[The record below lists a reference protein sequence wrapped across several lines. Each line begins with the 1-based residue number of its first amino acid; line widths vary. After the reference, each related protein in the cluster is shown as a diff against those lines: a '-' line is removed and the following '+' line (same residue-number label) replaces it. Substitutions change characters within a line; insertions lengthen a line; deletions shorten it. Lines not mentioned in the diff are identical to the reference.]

1 MLVLCWVLGRVWGW
15 WEYAFFMGMEKGLY
29 RAYVRRWMW
38 NKMYTY
44 IIRDKNTFS
53 LPSIGAVRLLQ
64 RAPHQHKLAVYQQT
78 ETCSLTSLSGDVGG
92 KYESIFSALCSCSQ
106 QKENLMG
113 KDLRPSTED
122 EFFHPTVFS
131 LSLSL
136 FSRSICFFFSP
147 LCEFRFS
154 HETIF
159 FTIAILWAPLRLVA
173 QKSFS
178 DIFLNF
184 LVSRLLLLSFF
195 FFF

>member
-106 QKENLMG
+106 RRKTWWE
-113 KDLRPSTED
+113 KICDLRRRMNSST
-122 EFFHPTVFS
+122 PQFS

-136 FSRSICFFFSP
+136 FFLVQYVFSFRHCVSSDSVTKQSFSP
-147 LCEFRFS
+147 SLSCE
-154 HETIF
+154 
-159 FTIAILWAPLRLVA
+159 
-173 QKSFS
+173 
-178 DIFLNF
+178 
-184 LVSRLLLLSFF
+184 LLSVS
-195 FFF
+195 